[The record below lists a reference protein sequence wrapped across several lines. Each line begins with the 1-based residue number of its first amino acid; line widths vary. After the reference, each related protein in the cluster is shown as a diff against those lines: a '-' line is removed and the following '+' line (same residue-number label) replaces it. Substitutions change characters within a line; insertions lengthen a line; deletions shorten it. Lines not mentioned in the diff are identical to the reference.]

1 MKLYCFAGACSFVPH
16 TALILCNADYE
27 IQLLSHEAAKQPEYL
42 AKNPMG
48 AVPLLEDGDFCLTQN
63 VAILNYLNDKYP
75 DAGLFGKG
83 DSKQQAKARQWLSF
97 VNADLHKAYYPIFR
111 PSAFVTD
118 PSLEQDVNATAR
130 KRVTDMYKVA
140 DDALVDSDFLTGEMT
155 VADLYLYVSLR
166 WATLLGLDLSLYK
179 NLTKFINTMQAVPA
193 VQQSLKAEGLELLK
207 AA

>member
-16 TALILCNADYE
+16 TALILCNADHE

-97 VNADLHKAYYPIFR
+97 ANADLHKAYYPIFR

-166 WATLLGLDLSLYK
+166 WATLLGIDLSLYK